1 MNNIDS
7 KISAVLL
14 LILIVKIIYELYKGN
29 SELSHTYLK
38 YLVIALSTLT
48 IGIYTITSHL
58 DNLSLENNKE
68 IYQLE
73 IREDNENN
81 ENNENNEDNEV
92 VKKRLEFLYENKV
105 KIDDMSKDSVFIYSF
120 FIISSLVILLTM
132 IFIEKISLQR
142 VINKNQQV

>member
-1 MNNIDS
+1 MNIDS

-38 YLVIALSTLT
+38 YLVIVLSTLT

-58 DNLSLENNKE
+58 DNLSSENNKE

-73 IREDNENN
+73 IKEDKTL
-81 ENNENNEDNEV
+81 NEV

-105 KIDDMSKDSVFIYSF
+105 KIDDMSKDSFFLYSF

-142 VINKNQQV
+142 VINKNQEL